1 MDWSLSHLLCAYHK
15 LLFQISWFEGSN
27 IRQHFGPASDF
38 RLKWKIMD
46 LRKHMVV
53 AAGPR
58 RAIDLHPNFSSLM
71 CCLVTFFFFL
81 LQEVSIE
88 VVVYVL
94 LIVCSYVMKWTR
106 HSIISGCVCFWTM
119 LRSGLRFNDP
129 RNEVL
134 KLQKNDWRYNSLQL

>member
-71 CCLVTFFFFL
+71 CCLVTFFFFSSSGSFYWSSSL
-81 LQEVSIE
+81 
-88 VVVYVL
+88 
-94 LIVCSYVMKWTR
+94 CSVNRLFICYGMNSTFV
-106 HSIISGCVCFWTM
+106 SGCVCFWTM
-119 LRSGLRFNDP
+119 LRSGLCFNDP
-129 RNEVL
+129 RNEVF
-134 KLQKNDWRYNSLQL
+134 KLQKNEWRYNSLQL